1 MIKSASQPFRIACV
15 GDPSVKASRYRL
27 SGAIRYAAE
36 QADLTVISVNIDASR
51 MNSRATLDILRKITD
66 NHPDALINLLTLFN
80 ALRESS
86 QTFPDIPTAL
96 PVSFDIS
103 SRDHTH
109 PVDVLGILDD
119 EELCRTAIELALK
132 RGQTNFAYVDTT
144 IPSEH
149 ERSEWRFDIYRRL
162 LGAEGHALVRYP
174 AIRSR
179 DEFKNLRHLADW
191 LSSLPKPCM
200 VFAYADNRAHTVIDA
215 CHLAHLNI
223 PDQVSVIGI
232 DNDPEICEMV
242 QPTLTSV
249 YPDFELGGYLAAQA
263 LHRILRAGKRPRKPI
278 IYHYGVKTI
287 VERGSTQDLRGG
299 GRLVSQA
306 QRIIAESLADPMLSA
321 TFLARRLNASR
332 QLIDLRFREIVGRS
346 AHAEIE
352 RQRIEKAK
360 TLLRRGDRTI
370 TEIIRACGYT
380 NPDTFRNAFKA
391 ATGQTPRDFRS
402 TERN

>member
-1 MIKSASQPFRIACV
+1 MVNSTSQPFRIVSV
-15 GDPSVKASRYRL
+15 GDPSAKASRYRL
-27 SGAIRYAAE
+27 SGALRYAAAH
-36 QADLTVISVNIDASR
+36 ADLTVISVNFDASR
-51 MNSRATLDILRKITD
+51 ITSQSILDVMRKITD
-66 NHPDALINLLTLFN
+66 NHPDALIILQSLFKT
-80 ALRESS
+80 LRENPQAS
-86 QTFPDIPTAL
+86 PDIPTAL
-96 PVSFDIS
+96 PVSFDIAPKGPA
-103 SRDHTH
+103 H
-109 PVDVLGILDD
+109 PVDVLGVLDD
-119 EELCRTAIELALK
+119 EALCRTAIEFALR

-144 IPSEH
+144 FSN
-149 ERSEWRFDIYRRL
+149 ERDRSDLRFDHFRRL

-200 VFAYADNRAHTVIDA
+200 VFAYADNRAHAVIDA

-263 LHRILRAGKRPRKPI
+263 LHRILREGKRPRKPI
-278 IYHYGVKTI
+278 VYHYGVKTI

-299 GRLVSQA
+299 GRLVSLA
-306 QRIIAESLADPMLSA
+306 QQIIAASLADPMLSA
-321 TFLARRLNASR
+321 PFLAKRLNASR
-332 QLIDLRFREIVGRS
+332 QLVDLRFREIIGRS

-352 RQRIEKAK
+352 RLRIEKAK
-360 TLLRRGDRTI
+360 SLLRRDDRTI
-370 TEIIRACGYT
+370 TEIIRACGYA

-391 ATGQTPRDFRS
+391 STGVTPSDWRKS
-402 TERN
+402 

>member
-1 MIKSASQPFRIACV
+1 MIKSAAQPFRIVCV
-15 GDPSVKASRYRL
+15 GDPSVKSSRYRL

-66 NHPDALINLLTLFN
+66 NHPDALINLQTLFN
-80 ALRESS
+80 ALRENS
-86 QTFPDIPTAL
+86 QALPDIPTAV
-96 PVSFDIS
+96 PVSLDIS
-103 SRDHTH
+103 TKGHTH

-119 EELCRTAIELALK
+119 EALCRAAIELALK

-144 IPSEH
+144 IPCEH
-149 ERSEWRFDIYRRL
+149 ERSEWRFDIYHRL
-162 LGAEGHALVRYP
+162 LNEEGHALVRYP

-179 DEFKNLRHLADW
+179 DEFRNLRHLADW
-191 LSSLPKPCM
+191 LTSLPKPCM

-215 CHLAHLNI
+215 CHLAHLNV
-223 PDQVSVIGI
+223 PGQVNVIGI

-263 LHRILRAGKRPRKPI
+263 LHRILREGKRPRKPI
-278 IYHYGVKTI
+278 VYRYGVKAL

-306 QRIIAESLADPMLSA
+306 QQIIAESLADPKLSA
-321 TFLARRLNASR
+321 PLLARRLNASR
-332 QLIDLRFREIVGRS
+332 QLVDLRFREIIGRS

-352 RQRIEKAK
+352 RLRIEKAK
-360 TLLRRGDRTI
+360 ALLRRGDRTI
-370 TEIIRACGYT
+370 SEVFHACGYT

-391 ATGQTPRDFRS
+391 STGVTPSNWRKS
-402 TERN
+402 